1 MKLKNNMLTYENSL
15 GLLLAILILF
25 DFKFEKDVINVINT
39 PLGLTSSLLVAIILL
54 ITMNPVIG
62 ILFLIYLYETIKLSD
77 KPLMKDKKTINM
89 EKMNPLVS
97 NTVEENVIM
106 NKNPIVNQGKHSNV
120 SFKPLETTKL
130 DYNML

>member
-62 ILFLIYLYETIKLSD
+62 ILFLIYLYETIKMSD

-89 EKMNPLVS
+89 EKMNHS
-97 NTVEENVIM
+97 ASTSVEENIIM
-106 NKNPIVNQGKHSNV
+106 EKNPIVNQGKHSNV
-120 SFKPLETTKL
+120 SFKPLECTKL
-130 DYNML
+130 DYNIL